1 MIILKEKGTRDRNIH
16 LTGNKMQTTFKHIKA
31 WSKALTIKQMQIK
44 TSVRYHFSPLLLAK
58 IQMKIQM
65 FDMSWKGGHIYCWL
79 ENKMVLPSSGKKSD
93 NN

>member
-1 MIILKEKGTRDRNIH
+1 MIILKEKWTRDRNIH

-58 IQMKIQM
+58 IQM
-65 FDMSWKGGHIYCWL
+65 FDMSWKGRHIYCWL
-79 ENKMVLPSSGKKSD
+79 ENKMVLPSSGKKI
-93 NN
+93 